1 MTNHSKMLLRL
12 QFLLRVIRKEGEHLA
27 LTDAR
32 LFSEPFTIARAER
45 LATQPDLAERVEAF
59 VSRLS
64 RLQDTLGDKLLPVL
78 LSALGEKPGAAI
90 DNLDRAE
97 RLGYIQSVDDWLAMR
112 NLRNQM
118 VDEYVEDLAILSNAL
133 QSAHAFVPSL
143 LASRQAMAAEAE
155 RRGWEA
161 TDPLDIRN
169 PHSYVNKK

>member
-59 VSRLS
+59 VSRFS

-118 VDEYVEDLAILSNAL
+118 VDEYRRSMTSNVRVHRPFFKR
-133 QSAHAFVPSL
+133 QIPKNECFYRMCSL
-143 LASRQAMAAEAE
+143 DDAAGGGVADSSTASQQ
-155 RRGWEA
+155 
-161 TDPLDIRN
+161 DP
-169 PHSYVNKK
+169 